1 VCGASTSQKAL
12 GAGSANFYNTL
23 KNSYA
28 QNFGSQS
35 AILSNLTNALQPIL
49 QGGPNQQGF
58 SAAENAAM
66 NSQAIN
72 NAATAN
78 RNAQVIAGSNVGGNT
93 GVTTGGQKQL
103 QAQIATGVGNNLS
116 NNLNQITQANYATGR
131 QNFFGAESALS
142 GVASQYNPTAYAGR
156 ALNAG
161 NEAFGQASQLQQM
174 KNQEQADI
182 GGMVAGFA
190 LAPFTGGMS
199 LSSAAKGLGG
209 VGGGVDDMAS
219 SAGSAAD
226 FLG

>member
-1 VCGASTSQKAL
+1 MCGASGAQKTL
-12 GAGSANFYNTL
+12 AGQQSNFYNTL
-23 KNSYA
+23 QSSYA
-28 QNFGSQS
+28 QNFGAQS
-35 AILSNLTNALQPIL
+35 AILGNLNSALEPII

-131 QNFFGAESALS
+131 QNFFGAEGALA
-142 GVASQYNPTAYAGR
+142 GVGAQYNPTGFAG
-156 ALNAG
+156 ATNSAG
-161 NEAFGQASQLQQM
+161 GEAAQDFNEIAQEG
-174 KNQEQADI
+174 NQKWADI
-182 GGMVAGFA
+182 GGVVG
-190 LAPFTGGMS
+190 
-199 LSSAAKGLGG
+199 GLGG
-209 VGGGVDDMAS
+209 IALNNWMKGKNNGGG
-219 SAGSAAD
+219 G
-226 FLG
+226 GGGQG